1 MKHLI
6 FIIFNRVIVWR
17 RVVTQN
23 VTIIKLNCL
32 KSFLKSLSKSSVS
45 SPSSILSELTTP
57 TPNPREIL
65 SKSSINRV
73 VSGQY
78 IVVLWRMWLTFWK
91 EIGVEGLC
99 LVNTLLSCEVCDEQF
114 EKKSGLKGCVWSIHC
129 CPVKYV
135 MNSLKRNFVWRV
147 VFGHYIVV
155 LWSMWWT
162 VWKEIWFNESYAV
175 SPFNC

>member
-1 MKHLI
+1 MPKHTWRHICGDRCGDNLSASFQILFYLKHLI

-73 VSGQY
+73 VSGQHS
-78 IVVLWRMWLTFWK
+78 VVLWRMWLTFWK

-99 LVNTLLSCEVCDEQF
+99 LVNTLVSCEVCDEQF
-114 EKKSGLKGCVWSIHC
+114 EKKSGLMNHMLLVHLIAS
-129 CPVKYV
+129 PVNVAVKSW
-135 MNSLKRNFVWRV
+135 MRNV
-147 VFGHYIVV
+147 I
-155 LWSMWWT
+155 
-162 VWKEIWFNESYAV
+162 
-175 SPFNC
+175 